1 METTPMTARIAP
13 RIPAEKLLTSISK
26 PLGMRSS
33 VASSNF
39 LIRKPPIGPK
49 IIAPRNIG
57 TVDPMM
63 MPIVAT
69 APTTPPRW
77 PYTSLPPV

>member
-1 METTPMTARIAP
+1 MASTPMIARIAP
-13 RIPAEKLLTSISK
+13 RMPAEKLLTSISK

-33 VASSNF
+33 NDVVELLDQPAAD
-39 LIRKPPIGPK
+39 RADDHRAEEHRDACEP
-49 IIAPRNIG
+49 
-57 TVDPMM
+57 TM

-77 PYTSLPPV
+77 P